1 MSINSN
7 TDETRSLLDKTA
19 VVLSAICLL
28 HCLALPIVL
37 TLLPV
42 VNIVLLSEHVFHGLL
57 LAFILPISVIA
68 LSIGCR
74 EHKDTATIV
83 LGISG
88 LAILTF
94 CAIWGHTLLGITGER
109 IVTSIGGLTL
119 ALAHI
124 QNYRVCRRDNCAHD

>member
-1 MSINSN
+1 MSISSD
-7 TDETRSLLDKTA
+7 TTETRSLLDKTA

-28 HCLALPIVL
+28 HCLALPVLL

-42 VNIVLLSEHVFHGLL
+42 VNIVLLSEHVFHGMM
-57 LAFILPISVIA
+57 LAFILPVSVVA

-74 EHKDTATIV
+74 EHKNITTIV
-83 LGISG
+83 LGVSG

-94 CAIWGHTLLGITGER
+94 CAIWGHDLLGMTGER
-109 IVTSIGGLTL
+109 IVTSVGGITL

-124 QNYRVCRRDNCAHD
+124 QNYRVCRRNNCAHN